1 MYGEEDDNDYD
12 CPICGVELHHF
23 TYECP
28 KCKRKWTIDEIG
40 EALNESARN
49 FYEKHLESIR
59 LASEFTGQDMP
70 IMEE

>member
-28 KCKRKWTIDEIG
+28 KCERKWTIDEIG
-40 EALNESARN
+40 EALNESARK
-49 FYEKHLESIR
+49 FYEKHCESIR
-59 LASEFTGQDMP
+59 RASESW
-70 IMEE
+70 EKNL